1 MSSVPYSSM
10 TDRGSDRWKSVG
22 GGVALATAA
31 LTTVVH
37 AQTPANLAN
46 ALRPATDPAA
56 QLQTLLNFQDAEY
69 RREFFANTPIAERI
83 LMDYGGYFRYG
94 FSEVD
99 DSSSQAQYLN
109 TYDARLYG
117 RVEIDSYARFF
128 GRLRIEYND
137 WNTIGDFSSSGDGWQ
152 VPIGEIYWAEIDLS
166 NWMAA
171 QDGATREWTA
181 KARVGRQYVMWA
193 NGLTLA
199 DYMYA
204 ATADASFGAVA
215 LSGLAGI
222 TAGHDTIDWDTSR
235 TGYDTNTDRF
245 YLGGKVDCKLGA
257 HVPFAYALAQWDQ
270 NAGQTEMLPGG
281 VPADFQ
287 VETKFNY
294 ESQYWGTGIN
304 GALGGDFLYRIE
316 FAVET
321 GTTLSDPI
329 KHDSNLPPDELGR
342 PQKTVPILAQAGL
355 VGLSWL
361 ARDSSDA
368 RVDFQMLAGSGS
380 VYRLDSG
387 NTYGG
392 IEPGKTDTAFNS
404 LGYVNTG
411 LVLAPE
417 ASNMII
423 PSFTLSFNPFK
434 GIDGLSET
442 RFSGTAFLYT
452 RFDADAPISVPT
464 NFGGSNLVGSEYDF
478 NIDVRIFGDLNTSFR
493 YGVFVPNT
501 PLFTD
506 TESQPRQFIYVGATY
521 AF

>member
-1 MSSVPYSSM
+1 
-10 TDRGSDRWKSVG
+10 
-22 GGVALATAA
+22 
-31 LTTVVH
+31 
-37 AQTPANLAN
+37 
-46 ALRPATDPAA
+46 
-56 QLQTLLNFQDAEY
+56 
-69 RREFFANTPIAERI
+69 
-83 LMDYGGYFRYG
+83 
-94 FSEVD
+94 
-99 DSSSQAQYLN
+99 
-109 TYDARLYG
+109 
-117 RVEIDSYARFF
+117 
-128 GRLRIEYND
+128 
-137 WNTIGDFSSSGDGWQ
+137 
-152 VPIGEIYWAEIDLS
+152 
-166 NWMAA
+166 
-171 QDGATREWTA
+171 
-181 KARVGRQYVMWA
+181 MWA

-245 YLGGKVDCKLGA
+245 YLGGKVDCRLGA

-304 GALGGDFLYRIE
+304 GAIGGDWIYRIE

-329 KHDSNLPPDELGR
+329 KHDSSLPPDELGR

-355 VGLSWL
+355 VGVSWL

-417 ASNMII
+417 ASNMVI